1 MNIFKRI
8 HIKIDEMSVPK
19 AIVIAGVLISLSIF
33 LTVYIFFGG
42 VNNRNKLFINNP
54 NLNRNVT
61 QVNQPQRMN
70 QVTPPTNT
78 ATSKVPTT
86 TIKK

>member
-1 MNIFKRI
+1 MNIFKKI
-8 HIKIDEMSVPK
+8 PIKIDEMSLPR

-33 LTVYIFFGG
+33 FTVYIFFGG

-70 QVTPPTNT
+70 PITPPNT
-78 ATSKVPTT
+78 APSKIPTT

>member
-8 HIKIDEMSVPK
+8 HIKIDEMTVSR

-78 ATSKVPTT
+78 APNKIATT